1 MKVCEIEGRIKGF
14 DFSSQNGFLFNGE
27 WIRPYEYGY
36 IEEDIQFPYT
46 TVEPKNINLDKVIN
60 KKFRL
65 TVEVIEDEQ
74 EKKQK
79 SPNQD

>member
-14 DFSSQNGFLFNGE
+14 EFSSQNGFIFNGE
-27 WIRPYEYGY
+27 WVRLYEHSI

-46 TVEPKNINLDKVIN
+46 SGEPKKIDLSKVIN
-60 KKFRL
+60 HKFKL

-74 EKKQK
+74 EKK
-79 SPNQD
+79 